1 MNTINTTADLMDA
14 LAEALDQKDLEMVEA
29 IDRQTRDWLEGS
41 RESSARVNLI
51 EAVRAAIY
59 EMEQ

>member
-14 LAEALDQKDLEMVEA
+14 LAEALDQKDLELIEA
-29 IDRQTRDWLEGS
+29 IDRQTSDWMQDG
-41 RESSARVNLI
+41 RESSARINLI

-59 EMEQ
+59 EME